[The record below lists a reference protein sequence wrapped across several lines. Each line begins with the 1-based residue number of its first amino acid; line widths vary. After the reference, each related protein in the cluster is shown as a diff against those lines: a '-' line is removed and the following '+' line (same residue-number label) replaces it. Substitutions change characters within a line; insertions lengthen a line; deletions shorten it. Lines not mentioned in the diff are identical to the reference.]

1 MSTKAA
7 TPPEKAELN
16 KAYRGRL
23 PLSQATFSATLARNF
38 RVSSSASSRGGL
50 ALIFMLA
57 RRETSMHDRPVTHEV
72 VTLPVVANKYGA
84 SYDSASRGGTR
95 VG

>member
-7 TPPEKAELN
+7 IPPEEAELS
-16 KAYRGRL
+16 KAHRGGL
-23 PLSQATFSATLARNF
+23 PLSQATFSAALARSF
-38 RVSSSASSRGGL
+38 HVSSSASSRGGL
-50 ALIFMLA
+50 ALIFLLA
-57 RRETSMHDRPVTHEV
+57 RRETSMHDRSVTHEV
-72 VTLPVVANKYGA
+72 VTPLVVGDKYGT